1 MSTRLAVFASGGGSN
16 LQSIIEHFSGRAAA
30 LDVALVISDRP
41 AAGALHRAAA
51 AGIPARVIDVRHRS
65 DDDAASE
72 TLAVL
77 RGEDIDIVALAGYLR
92 RVPSPVV
99 QAYAGRMLN
108 IHPALLPAFGGPG
121 MYGLRVHEAVLAAG
135 CTVSGATVHYVD
147 EEYDRGRILLQ
158 WPVPV
163 LPDDDASRLA
173 ERVLAVEHRLYP
185 AVLEALAARPGGAD
199 ARSVG
204 ARQTAPRETQ
214 FGLSRAAP
222 PTMDAF
228 LSLLR
233 DAME

>member
-1 MSTRLAVFASGGGSN
+1 VSTRLAVFASGGGSN
-16 LQSIIEHFSGRAAA
+16 LQSIIEHFSGRAAR

-41 AAGALHRAAA
+41 AAGALQRAAA
-51 AGIPARVIDVRHRS
+51 AGIPARVIDVRQRS
-65 DDDAASE
+65 DYDAASE

-163 LPDDDASRLA
+163 LPDDDASCLA

-185 AVLEALAARPGGAD
+185 AVLEALAARLGGA
-199 ARSVG
+199 G
-204 ARQTAPRETQ
+204 ARQTAPRKTQ